1 MIPFDFIVTGSPV
14 SLQTNNR
21 AKLQEWKAKSRE
33 TVAEALPLGMEATS
47 EQVQVIIIPI
57 FYEAAPEFG
66 SPLTP
71 LNKGGT
77 RFFSKSPFLR
87 GI

>member
-1 MIPFDFIVTGSPV
+1 LIPFEFIVTGSPV

-21 AKLQEWKAKSRE
+21 AKLQEWKAK
-33 TVAEALPLGMEATS
+33 VGQIAAEAMPIGMSATS
-47 EQVQVIIIPI
+47 EPVQVIIIPI

-71 LNKGGT
+71 LDKAT
-77 RFFSKSPFLR
+77 VYTQVELEIK
-87 GI
+87 